1 MDYNKQRKIVKALE
15 AKGKNPLLFLPCLIA
30 KLLVIGFM
38 SACRWVDMALSDSEG
53 NFLGL
58 KRREEKKRSAYA
70 RYGELEARRDER
82 RRAREE
88 ALAKAMTDYKAAKRY
103 VTT

>member
-1 MDYNKQRKIVKALE
+1 MKIYIFVKIYKILERWVLYMDYNKQRKIVKALE

-53 NFLGL
+53 NFWRQGVTSAGVPV
-58 KRREEKKRSAYA
+58 KRLLLRQ
-70 RYGELEARRDER
+70 RRQ
-82 RRAREE
+82 
-88 ALAKAMTDYKAAKRY
+88 KGM
-103 VTT
+103 